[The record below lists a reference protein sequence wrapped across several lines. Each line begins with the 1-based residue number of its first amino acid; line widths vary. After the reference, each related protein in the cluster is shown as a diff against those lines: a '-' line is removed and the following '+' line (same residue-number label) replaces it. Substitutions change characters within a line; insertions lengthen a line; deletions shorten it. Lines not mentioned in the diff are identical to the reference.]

1 MDSMKDKIRQAL
13 VELDILA
20 TEEQIEQWLEYLK
33 LLEKWN
39 KVYNMTAIKK
49 IDDMLVKHLFD
60 SFAVAKYIKGSSTV
74 DVGTGGG
81 LPGVVLAILYPQHQF
96 TLVDSV
102 GKKIMFLK
110 NVKKSL
116 GLDNINP
123 LNIRIE
129 NLDGSFDNIISRA
142 FSSVDTFYELC
153 KHFLTKD
160 NQMLAMKGPDLEEQN
175 LVSLPLDIEKHSIK
189 VPFLNAERN
198 LIVMRKKQ

>member
-1 MDSMKDKIRQAL
+1 MDIMKDKIKQAL
-13 VELDILA
+13 SQLSIKA
-20 TEEQIEQWLEYLK
+20 TDMQITQWLEYLK

-49 IDDMLVKHLFD
+49 LDDMLVKHLFD
-60 SFAVAKYIKGSSTV
+60 SLAVAKYIKGDSTV

-96 TLVDSV
+96 TLIDSV

-110 NVKKSL
+110 NVKKSMDL
-116 GLDNINP
+116 KNINP

-129 NLDGSFDNIISRA
+129 NFDGSFDNIISRA

-153 KHFLTKD
+153 KKLLTED
-160 NQMLAMKGPDLEEQN
+160 NQMLAMKGPDLEERN
-175 LVSLPLDIEKHSIK
+175 LESLPLNIEKYSIK

-198 LIVMRKKQ
+198 FIVMRKKL

>member
-1 MDSMKDKIRQAL
+1 MKDKIRQAL

-20 TEEQIEQWLEYLK
+20 TEEQVEQWLEYLK

-60 SFAVAKYIKGSSTV
+60 SLAVTKYIKGSSTV

-142 FSSVDTFYELC
+142 FSSVDTFYGLC

-175 LVSLPLDIEKHSIK
+175 LASLPLDIEKHSIK
-189 VPFLNAERN
+189 VPFLNAKRN
-198 LIVMRKKQ
+198 LIVMRKK